1 MMKILFVF
9 GTRPEGIK
17 MAPLIKEVVKE
28 QKLFDSKICITGQH
42 RELLSQ
48 VLDFFDLREDFNLK
62 IMTQNQSLFDIT
74 AKILKGLE
82 DVLDRWKPDLVIVQ
96 GDTSTAFSGALAAY
110 YNKIRVA
117 HVEAGLRSMDKYSP
131 FPEEINR
138 IVVDFIADYKFA
150 PTQKAAKNL
159 RANGIRQNVY
169 VVGNTVIDALL
180 LGLKFLEKKNDEY
193 LKEFRF
199 LNSAKKLIFVT
210 AHRRENFGQP
220 IKNISS
226 ALKDITARVP
236 DVQILFSVHPN
247 PNVRAVV
254 KKALKKCQN
263 IYLID
268 PLEYSRLIWILK
280 RSYIILTDS
289 GGFLE
294 EASYLGKPVLVLRNV
309 TERSE
314 SISAKVSKL
323 VGTDKHKI
331 VDGVITL
338 VKNRKVY
345 KSMARSVQIY
355 GNGSTSKKIVRI
367 LKKINGTI

>member
-280 RSYIILTDS
+280 RSYIILADS
-289 GGFLE
+289 GGLQE